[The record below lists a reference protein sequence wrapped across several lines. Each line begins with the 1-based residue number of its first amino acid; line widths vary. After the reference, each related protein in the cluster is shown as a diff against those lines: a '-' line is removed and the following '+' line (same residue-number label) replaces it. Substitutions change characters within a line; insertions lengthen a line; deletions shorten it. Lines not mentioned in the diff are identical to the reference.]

1 MELKF
6 KSEIT
11 DRQNVDLFA
20 FNEVVDKEFDYI
32 NYIRVEIDWTAIIYT
47 KQYGITSN
55 FPSVNSVTL
64 AMSYDWQSQTDD
76 DEYGVRE
83 YDLVIDDFDI
93 WKSKS
98 NDKLPY
104 DEKKWVME
112 IEYNERDESD
122 THLFPTDIDIDFETK
137 IIEVKF

>member
-11 DRQNVDLFA
+11 DRANVDLFA
-20 FNEVVDKEFDYI
+20 FNEVVDKEYDYI

-64 AMSYDWQSQTDD
+64 AMSYDWQSQKDD

-104 DEKKWVME
+104 DEKKRVME